1 VIVVDVDG
9 QAAED
14 AVAMIHGAG
23 GEALPRADISRPATV
38 ELAVA
43 RTIETYGRV
52 DILHFEVALFWLHT
66 SSELADDVC
75 SQNRGAYVR
84 RAIRASR

>member
-1 VIVVDVDG
+1 MVDVDG

-14 AVAMIHGAG
+14 AIAAIRSAG
-23 GEALPRADISRPATV
+23 GDASAVRADISRPATV

-84 RAIRASR
+84 RTIRASR